1 MHRCA
6 LAGSQVGLTFY
17 LTAPCADASLDP
29 MLLRALIICLCL
41 SQPAQACRTALI
53 LAMDVSQSVD
63 PGEYRIQ
70 IDGLAAALRDP
81 EIAEILVR
89 DQVALSVIQWSGV
102 DAQEVS
108 LDWTQMFSPSHV
120 QIFAAAVERLPR
132 AFVMSNTAPAEA
144 LGMALRHFDT
154 SPDCDRRI
162 IDMSGD
168 GTPNAGAEVSRV
180 RRAAERAGVTVNGL
194 AIEGLGR
201 AITNFYQRH
210 VITADGFVETAR
222 GHRDYAR
229 AIRRKILRE
238 ISSVFG

>member
-1 MHRCA
+1 MMWR
-6 LAGSQVGLTFY
+6 
-17 LTAPCADASLDP
+17 SL
-29 MLLRALIICLCL
+29 LVCLCL
-41 SQPAQACRTALI
+41 AQPAHACRTALI

-63 PGEYRIQ
+63 PGEYRLQ

-81 EIAEILVR
+81 EIADILVR
-89 DQVALSVIQWSGV
+89 DEVALTVLQWSGV

-108 LDWTQMFSPSHV
+108 LDWTQMISPSHV
-120 QIFAAAVERLPR
+120 ELFAAAVEQLPR

-144 LGMALRHFDT
+144 MGAALRHFDRG
-154 SPDCDRRI
+154 PDCTRRI

-168 GTPNAGAEVSRV
+168 GTPNAGGEVRQM

-201 AITNFYQRH
+201 AITNFYTRN

>member
-1 MHRCA
+1 MLWR
-6 LAGSQVGLTFY
+6 
-17 LTAPCADASLDP
+17 SLFF
-29 MLLRALIICLCL
+29 CLCL
-41 SQPAQACRTALI
+41 AQPVQACRTALV

-63 PGEYRIQ
+63 AGEYRLQ

-102 DAQEVS
+102 DSQEVS
-108 LDWTQMFSPSHV
+108 LDWTQMLSPSHV
-120 QIFAAAVERLPR
+120 QLFAAAVQRLPR
-132 AFVMSNTAPAEA
+132 AFIMSNTAPAEA
-144 LGMALRHFDT
+144 LNTALRHFD
-154 SPDCDRRI
+154 SGPDCARRV

-168 GTPNAGAEVSRV
+168 GTPNAGGDVGRF
-180 RRAAERAGVTVNGL
+180 RRTAERSGVTVNGL

-201 AITNFYQRH
+201 AITNFYERN

-222 GHRDYAR
+222 GHRDYGR

-238 ISSVFG
+238 ISTVFG

>member
-1 MHRCA
+1 M
-6 LAGSQVGLTFY
+6 SQ
-17 LTAPCADASLDP
+17 
-29 MLLRALIICLCL
+29 MLWRALFICLFFG
-41 SQPAQACRTALI
+41 QPVQACRTALI
-53 LAMDVSQSVD
+53 LAMDVSNSVD
-63 PGEYRIQ
+63 PGEYRLQ
-70 IDGLAAALRDP
+70 VDGLATALRDP

-108 LDWTQMFSPSHV
+108 LDWTQMLSPGHV
-120 QIFAAAVERLPR
+120 QLFANAVQQLPR

-144 LGMALRHFDT
+144 LSSALTHFESGPT
-154 SPDCDRRI
+154 CERRI

-168 GTPNAGAEVSRV
+168 GTPNAGGEVSRL
-180 RRAAERAGVTVNGL
+180 RRQAERSGVTVNGL

-201 AITNFYQRH
+201 AITNYYSRN
-210 VITADGFVETAR
+210 VITSDGFVETAR

-238 ISSVFG
+238 INTVFG

>member
-1 MHRCA
+1 M
-6 LAGSQVGLTFY
+6 
-17 LTAPCADASLDP
+17 
-29 MLLRALIICLCL
+29 RALFITLCFA
-41 SQPAQACRTALI
+41 QPAAACRTALI
-53 LAMDVSQSVD
+53 LSMDVSQSVD
-63 PGEYRIQ
+63 PGEYRLQ

-89 DQVALSVIQWSGV
+89 DEVALSVVQWSGV

-108 LDWTQMFSPSHV
+108 LDWTQMRSPSHV
-120 QIFAAAVERLPR
+120 ELFAAAVAQLPR

-144 LGMALRHFDT
+144 MRHALDHFDRGPECT
-154 SPDCDRRI
+154 RRV

-168 GTPNAGAEVSRV
+168 GTPNAGGEVGRV

-201 AITNFYQRH
+201 AITNFYQRN
-210 VITADGFVETAR
+210 VITRDGFVETAR

-238 ISSVFG
+238 ISAVFG

>member
-1 MHRCA
+1 MMWRIFLLFMC
-6 LAGSQVGLTFY
+6 LA
-17 LTAPCADASLDP
+17 
-29 MLLRALIICLCL
+29 
-41 SQPAQACRTALI
+41 QPVQACRTALI

-63 PGEYRIQ
+63 PGEYRLQ

-102 DAQEVS
+102 DSQEVS
-108 LDWTQMFSPSHV
+108 LGWTQMLSPSHV
-120 QIFAAAVERLPR
+120 QLFADAVQRLPR

-144 LGMALRHFDT
+144 LDHALKHFN
-154 SPDCDRRI
+154 SGPDCTRRV

-168 GTPNAGAEVSRV
+168 GTPNAGGEVGRL

-201 AITNFYQRH
+201 AITNFYQRN
-210 VITADGFVETAR
+210 VITGDGFVETAR

-238 ISSVFG
+238 ISTVFG

>member
-1 MHRCA
+1 M
-6 LAGSQVGLTFY
+6 F
-17 LTAPCADASLDP
+17 
-29 MLLRALIICLCL
+29 MRALFITLCL
-41 SQPAQACRTALI
+41 AQPAAACRTALI
-53 LAMDVSQSVD
+53 LSMDVSQSVD
-63 PGEYRIQ
+63 PGEYRLQ

-89 DQVALSVIQWSGV
+89 DEVALSVVQWSGV

-108 LDWTQMFSPSHV
+108 LDWTQMRSPSHV
-120 QIFAAAVERLPR
+120 ELFAAAVAQLPR

-144 LGMALRHFDT
+144 MRHALDHFGRGPECT
-154 SPDCDRRI
+154 RRV

-168 GTPNAGAEVSRV
+168 GTPNAGGEVGRV

-201 AITNFYQRH
+201 AITNFYQRN
-210 VITADGFVETAR
+210 VITRDGFVETAR

-238 ISSVFG
+238 ISAVFG

>member
-1 MHRCA
+1 M
-6 LAGSQVGLTFY
+6 AG
-17 LTAPCADASLDP
+17 
-29 MLLRALIICLCL
+29 MLWRALFICLIFTG
-41 SQPAQACRTALI
+41 PAHACRTALL

-108 LDWTQMFSPSHV
+108 LDWTQMLSPSHV
-120 QIFAAAVERLPR
+120 QLFANAVQRLPR

-144 LGMALRHFDT
+144 MTKALGHFDQG
-154 SPDCDRRI
+154 PNCARRV

-168 GTPNAGAEVSRV
+168 GTPNAGGEVNRL
-180 RRAAERAGVTVNGL
+180 RRQAERSGVTINGL

-201 AITNFYQRH
+201 AITNFYTRH
-210 VITADGFVETAR
+210 VITADGFVETAQ

-238 ISSVFG
+238 ISTVFG

>member
-1 MHRCA
+1 M
-6 LAGSQVGLTFY
+6 
-17 LTAPCADASLDP
+17 
-29 MLLRALIICLCL
+29 RALLITVCLA
-41 SQPAQACRTALI
+41 QPAQACRTALI
-53 LAMDVSQSVD
+53 LSMDVSQSVD
-63 PGEYRIQ
+63 PGEYRLQ

-89 DQVALSVIQWSGV
+89 DEVALSVVQWSGV

-108 LDWTQMFSPSHV
+108 LDWTQMRSPSHV
-120 QIFAAAVERLPR
+120 ELFAAAVSQLQR

-144 LGMALRHFDT
+144 MRHALDHFGRG
-154 SPDCDRRI
+154 PDCTRRV

-168 GTPNAGAEVSRV
+168 GTPNAGGEVGQM
-180 RRAAERAGVTVNGL
+180 RRAAERAGVTINGL

-201 AITNFYQRH
+201 AITNFYQRN
-210 VITADGFVETAR
+210 VITRDGFVETAR

-238 ISSVFG
+238 ISAVFG

>member
-1 MHRCA
+1 MLWR
-6 LAGSQVGLTFY
+6 
-17 LTAPCADASLDP
+17 SLFF
-29 MLLRALIICLCL
+29 CLCL
-41 SQPAQACRTALI
+41 AQPVQACRTALV

-63 PGEYRIQ
+63 AGEYRLQ

-108 LDWTQMFSPSHV
+108 LDWTQMLSPSHV
-120 QIFAAAVERLPR
+120 QLFAAAVQRLPR

-144 LGMALRHFDT
+144 LNRALLHFD
-154 SPDCDRRI
+154 SGPDCARRV

-168 GTPNAGAEVSRV
+168 GTPNAGGDIGRF
-180 RRAAERAGVTVNGL
+180 RRTAERSGVTVNGL

-201 AITNFYQRH
+201 AITNYYQRN

-238 ISSVFG
+238 ISTVFG

>member
-1 MHRCA
+1 MSA
-6 LAGSQVGLTFY
+6 
-17 LTAPCADASLDP
+17 
-29 MLLRALIICLCL
+29 MLLRAVLFSLCLC
-41 SQPAQACRTALI
+41 QPAHACRTALV

-63 PGEYRIQ
+63 PGEFRLQ

-89 DQVALSVIQWSGV
+89 DRVALSVTQWSGV
-102 DAQEVS
+102 DSQEVS
-108 LDWTQMFSPSHV
+108 LDWTQMFSTGHV
-120 QIFAAAVERLPR
+120 QLFADAVQRLPR

-144 LGMALRHFDT
+144 LAHALGHFDT
-154 SPDCDRRI
+154 GPDCQRRI

-168 GTPNAGAEVSRV
+168 GTPNAGGEVNRL
-180 RRAAERAGVTVNGL
+180 RRTAERAGVTVNGL

-201 AITNFYQRH
+201 AITNFYERN
-210 VITADGFVETAR
+210 VITGDGFVETAR

>member
-1 MHRCA
+1 
-6 LAGSQVGLTFY
+6 
-17 LTAPCADASLDP
+17 
-29 MLLRALIICLCL
+29 
-41 SQPAQACRTALI
+41 
-53 LAMDVSQSVD
+53 MDVSQSVD
-63 PGEYRIQ
+63 PGEYRLQ

-102 DAQEVS
+102 DSQEVS
-108 LDWTQMFSPSHV
+108 LGWTQMLSPSHV
-120 QIFAAAVERLPR
+120 QLFADAVQRLPR

-144 LGMALRHFDT
+144 LDHALKHFN
-154 SPDCDRRI
+154 SGPDCTRRV

-168 GTPNAGAEVSRV
+168 GTPNAGGEVGRL

-201 AITNFYQRH
+201 AITNFYQRN
-210 VITADGFVETAR
+210 VITGDGFVETAR

-238 ISSVFG
+238 ISTVFG

>member
-1 MHRCA
+1 
-6 LAGSQVGLTFY
+6 
-17 LTAPCADASLDP
+17 
-29 MLLRALIICLCL
+29 
-41 SQPAQACRTALI
+41 
-53 LAMDVSQSVD
+53 MDVSQSVD
-63 PGEYRIQ
+63 PGEYRLQ

-81 EIAEILVR
+81 EISEILVR
-89 DQVALSVIQWSGV
+89 DEVALSVIQWSGV

-108 LDWTQMFSPSHV
+108 LDWTQMISPSHV
-120 QIFAAAVERLPR
+120 QLFAAAVERLPR

-144 LGMALRHFDT
+144 MNKALRHFDRA
-154 SPDCDRRI
+154 PDCTRRI

-168 GTPNAGAEVSRV
+168 GTPNAGGEVRQM

-201 AITNFYQRH
+201 AITNFYQRS

>member
-1 MHRCA
+1 MGAMIWRC
-6 LAGSQVGLTFY
+6 V
-17 LTAPCADASLDP
+17 
-29 MLLRALIICLCL
+29 LLCLCL
-41 SQPAQACRTALI
+41 AQPAQACRTALI
-53 LAMDVSQSVD
+53 LTMDVSQSVD
-63 PGEYRIQ
+63 RGEYRLQ

-81 EIAEILVR
+81 EVAEILVR

-108 LDWTQMFSPSHV
+108 LDWTQMVSPSHV
-120 QIFAAAVERLPR
+120 QLFASAVERLPR

-144 LGMALRHFDT
+144 LRYALRHFD
-154 SPDCDRRI
+154 SGPNCARQV

-168 GTPNAGAEVSRV
+168 GTPNAGGEVRQM
-180 RRAAERAGVTVNGL
+180 RRTAERSGITVNGL

-201 AITNFYQRH
+201 AITNFYQRN